1 MVLGA
6 ERVWSVRG
14 GGRGWGGGR
23 ALTAAVRSTSFRL
36 LRMKQASPLSIL
48 WSTDLSWPDP
58 LHALSP
64 GRRALRAEAG
74 RAGPRRD
81 PTSLC
86 SQRAVRALTATGPI
100 SVSPLT
106 QAGLGW
112 TKGNTCGQRHWT
124 PTTGLSPPGV
134 SCPSLMTCNHLP
146 QPQP

>member
-48 WSTDLSWPDP
+48 WSTDLSGPDP
-58 LHALSP
+58 PHALSP

-100 SVSPLT
+100 LCVPT
-106 QAGLGW
+106 NPGGAGVDEGEHVWAETLDPDHRPVPAG
-112 TKGNTCGQRHWT
+112 GE
-124 PTTGLSPPGV
+124 
-134 SCPSLMTCNHLP
+134 LP
-146 QPQP
+146 KSHDL